1 MSLKKQMM
9 IFIASMLFIV
19 LAGTFAL
26 NIANTKNFLQDQL
39 SSHAQDT
46 ATSLGLSLSSN
57 ADPED
62 IATMETMINAVFD
75 RGYYTQIK
83 LVNMDDKTLYQ
94 RDNATTMEAVP
105 SWFISLI
112 DIQAPT
118 AEAVVQ
124 AGWVPLGTLSVTSH
138 PGYAYIKLWQELIQ
152 LSVWFA
158 LAALLAIV
166 LVAAALRLMLNPL
179 HKLEKQAEAI
189 VHKRYIVQQKL
200 PKTTEFRQVVS
211 AMNVM
216 VAKLK
221 AVFEREAKAAE
232 KLQKMA
238 FQDSVTELSN
248 RRHFEMSV
256 DSLLDL
262 NQDASPGMVALIQIQ
277 GLKELNDQ
285 YGYLIGDHLMKD
297 IADLMKKTL
306 NSPKCLFARLN
317 GTELV
322 MLIPGISHHR
332 IESNLKLIAATTP
345 DLLAAHKA
353 DKAPTSVA
361 IAYSEYQPGDRRGEL
376 LSALD
381 FGINQAH
388 ELGANK
394 VFYHQSHQ
402 QSSQQ
407 KTVWFNLIEEALA
420 TNRFMLFEQSSYT
433 LNGQIHDQEV
443 LVRLKDEQGTI
454 HSAGY
459 FMPAVEKI
467 GKTTDI
473 DKLVVK
479 LAFNYLSE
487 AINPYP
493 LAINL
498 TESILSNMA
507 LQTWLKEILANTT
520 HQDSLAFE
528 LTEQLVPSKPDNTWK
543 LMHELKALGVK
554 TGIDHFGS
562 RFRNM
567 RFLQDLNPDYVK
579 LDAAFSKG
587 IENDPQIRSY
597 VESLC
602 EMTTSLDIE
611 VIAMAVESEAQQ
623 QAFAELGVKL
633 FQGYYYGAPSPLE
646 RN

>member
-9 IFIASMLFIV
+9 IFIATMLLIV

-57 ADPED
+57 ADPGD

-83 LVNMDDKTLYQ
+83 LVDMENKTLYQ
-94 RDNATTMEAVP
+94 RDNATTMEEVP
-105 SWFISLI
+105 TWFIAMI
-112 DIQAPT
+112 DLQAPT

-124 AGWVPLGTLSVTSH
+124 AGWIPLGTLSVISH
-138 PGYAYIKLWQELIQ
+138 PGYAYVKLWQELIQ
-152 LSVWFA
+152 VSIWFA
-158 LAALLAIV
+158 LAALLSII

-200 PKTTEFRQVVS
+200 PNTTEFRQVVS

-216 VAKLK
+216 VNKLK

-232 KLQKMA
+232 RLQKMA

-256 DSLLDL
+256 DSLLDI
-262 NQDASPGMVALIQIQ
+262 NQDTSPGMIALIRIQ

-306 NSPKCLFARLN
+306 SSPSCLFARLN

-322 MLIPGISHHR
+322 MIIPGISHKNF
-332 IESNLKLIAATTP
+332 ESNLKLIAAATP
-345 DLLAAHKA
+345 DLLATHKA
-353 DKAPTSVA
+353 EKAPTSVA
-361 IAYSEYQPGDRRGEL
+361 IAFSEYLPGDGRGAL

-381 FGINQAH
+381 FGITQAN

-407 KTVWFNLIEEALA
+407 KTVWFNLIEDALA

-433 LNGQIHDQEV
+433 LDGQIHDQEV
-443 LVRLKDEQGTI
+443 LVRLKDEQGII

-473 DKLVVK
+473 DQLVVK
-479 LAFNYLSE
+479 LAFNYLTHTPK
-487 AINPYP
+487 AYP

-507 LQTWLKEILANTT
+507 LQTWLKEVLTNTPY
-520 HQDSLAFE
+520 QKQLAFE
-528 LTEQLVPSKPDNTWK
+528 LTEQLIPSKPDNTWK

-554 TGIDHFGS
+554 IGIDHFGS

-567 RFLQDLNPDYVK
+567 RFLQELNPDYVK

-597 VESLC
+597 VKSLC
-602 EMTTSLDIE
+602 EMTSSLDIE
-611 VIAMAVESEAQQ
+611 VMAMAVENEGQQ
-623 QAFAELGVKL
+623 QAFADLGVQL
-633 FQGYYYGAPSPLE
+633 FQGYYYGAPSPLD
-646 RN
+646 RD